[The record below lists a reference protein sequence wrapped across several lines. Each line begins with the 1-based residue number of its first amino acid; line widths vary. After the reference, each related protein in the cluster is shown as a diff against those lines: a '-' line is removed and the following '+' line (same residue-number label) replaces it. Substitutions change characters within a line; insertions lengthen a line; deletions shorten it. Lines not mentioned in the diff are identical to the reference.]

1 VPDRVNS
8 EFIRVIDRTHIQM
21 RVWERGS
28 GETWACGTGATASA
42 MAAILLGL
50 TEDEVLVS
58 LKGGDLRIRLDRESG
73 HLFMTGPAV
82 EVFNG
87 AIEPF
92 WEDGKEGSL

>member
-1 VPDRVNS
+1 
-8 EFIRVIDRTHIQM
+8 
-21 RVWERGS
+21 
-28 GETWACGTGATASA
+28 
-42 MAAILLGL
+42 
-50 TEDEVLVS
+50 VLVS

>member
-1 VPDRVNS
+1 MPDRVNS
-8 EFIRVIDRTHIQM
+8 EFIHVIDRTHIQM

-82 EVFNG
+82 EVLT
-87 AIEPF
+87 EP
-92 WEDGKEGSL
+92 